1 MGVTTTN
8 NKPFNPRGNDQS
20 PLAYNKAAIYSGKA
34 LDFDGVNDNV
44 EVADNASLDFTTA
57 MSAFCYARVDSTSLT
72 GDYIFAKYDYGT
84 NNRSWFILQ
93 DNKNFKIVI
102 SKNGTS
108 GASDTKEYYAEAFQS
123 NSEYYFIGFTFES
136 NVLKLY
142 LNGQEITATKA
153 NDAEVNAIYSGS
165 AKLSIGSSQLN
176 GSGANFFDGK
186 VANPRAFN
194 TALTAAQIAD
204 LYNFPEKIVPT
215 GVDNTALKL
224 WLPMMEGAGTTAIN
238 GAPDALGSELVINGT
253 FDSAANW
260 VHSAQYSISSGKAS
274 YDGTGSGKL
283 YQTGKNLVATKK
295 YILTF
300 DVSNASTYA
309 HMWIGNEPGS
319 NSYTASNTYQTYYN
333 GTNAVLFE
341 GANIGTETTLAFW
354 GSTVGS
360 SFSIDNISLKEVAN
374 YGTISGATWQHG
386 IGTPVAQTAVI
397 NWNKLK
403 LEGGSTTNEYLVPQ
417 GLTSGRDL
425 LGNLFTNVRKQGA
438 LNLDGNSYAEV
449 HDNASLDMTQAISA
463 ECWVY
468 WRQTTASNDSGL
480 LSRWDGATG
489 RQFLIYHNTT
499 TILQFYINNANSS
512 YSSMTEGWHHIIGT
526 YDKVNRKIYV
536 DGVLRVADAQTISI
550 PPSDDK
556 IEIGRYSHIASKST
570 DDTVAQPRI
579 YNRALTAEEVQRNYD
594 AGKNIYS

>member
-215 GVDNTALKL
+215 GVANTALKL
-224 WLPMMEGAGTTAIN
+224 WLPMQEGAGTTAYN
-238 GAPDALGSELVINGT
+238 GAPDALGSEVVTNGDFATDSNWTKGTGWTISGGKANASSATSDLIQSISFTLGKTYRLTYTISNYSAGSVRTFIGAYVAGITRNSNGT
-253 FDSAANW
+253 FTD
-260 VHSAQYSISSGKAS
+260 
-274 YDGTGSGKL
+274 L
-283 YQTGKNLVATKK
+283 
-295 YILTF
+295 LTPT
-300 DVSNASTYA
+300 NAS
-309 HMWIGNEPGS
+309 S
-319 NSYTASNTYQTYYN
+319 NSLLY
-333 GTNAVLFE
+333 
-341 GANIGTETTLAFW
+341 I
-354 GSTVGS
+354 VGLS
-360 SFSIDNISLKEVAN
+360 GFVGSIDNVSVQEASRF
-374 YGTISGATWQHG
+374 GTISGATYVNG
-386 IGTPVAQTAVI
+386 IGAPVAQTAVI
-397 NWNKLK
+397 DWNKHTLD
-403 LEGGSTTNEYLVPQ
+403 GTNAVLIPQ